1 MCAKTS
7 KLVCVALCPHRD
19 QPASHLVGI
28 FFKSHSGIRGQT
40 SRLLPSNWCLH
51 WNHPSKPPTRT
62 IQLSMK
68 SATNRFDYIRVVG
81 LAMVCAADGSINGA
95 IRYFTPRLFVKTD
108 WGRSKLMFVLWL
120 SRWHSM
126 QWLPLSNNFMYVEKK
141 VSLVMFASYIH
152 SCLVYSRSPLS
163 EK

>member
-1 MCAKTS
+1 MNLFAFTFLSLSLTHKHKVCAKTS
-7 KLVCVALCPHRD
+7 KFVRIALCPRRD

-95 IRYFTPRLFVKTD
+95 IRYFTPRLFVKMY
-108 WGRSKLMFVLWL
+108 WGRSKLMFVYGWVDGVPCNDFLCPTTLCTWT
-120 SRWHSM
+120 R
-126 QWLPLSNNFMYVEKK
+126 K
-141 VSLVMFASYIH
+141 
-152 SCLVYSRSPLS
+152 
-163 EK
+163 